1 MLMHS
6 PYSRK
11 PVEVP
16 SGLVDRFRGAGFIEK
31 EPEVVAVV
39 EEPDVA
45 PLRKRRTSRSS

>member
-31 EPEVVAVV
+31 EPEVVAEV
-39 EEPDVA
+39 ETPVA